1 MKSKYDFTLTPAY
14 CLFNG
19 AAVLEQDGCFDYCP
33 IFDNGAAL
41 LSNTQISPMDI
52 APKALISSVR
62 ARPFNTTFNR
72 QILSARKLY
81 GSQLRI
87 RKFSRSEIRDVLQPM
102 LSYYAQRDRGIIL
115 DRVSDTITLRQRN
128 QAQM

>member
-1 MKSKYDFTLTPAY
+1 MNIHL
-14 CLFNG
+14 
-19 AAVLEQDGCFDYCP
+19 
-33 IFDNGAAL
+33 
-41 LSNTQISPMDI
+41 DI
-52 APKALISSVR
+52 APKALISAVK

-72 QILSARKLY
+72 QILSAQKLY